1 MGQKLNFMGSHGW
14 KQQIFKYV
22 GGGSVK
28 ESNSVVGGYK
38 KVSPPPPPT
47 FLMEQT

>member
-1 MGQKLNFMGSHGW
+1 MGQKLNSMGSHGW

-28 ESNSVVGGYK
+28 ETNSVVGGVK
-38 KVSPPPPPT
+38 KNVAPSHV
-47 FLMEQT
+47 LMEQP